1 VTFVPQP
8 PEGPS
13 LVEQAVRRSTERL
26 VAARTDEAEALMAAA
41 TCEMVRLGSERRVTV
56 ADIVR
61 AAGLSNQAFYRHFA
75 SKDDLTAALV
85 DAGARRLVGYL
96 DHQMSLVDDPVDQVR
111 AWIRGVLSQAADPA
125 VAEPTRAV
133 AWNRTV
139 INSDAV
145 EDARRAESMIWALLE
160 KPFAALGVPE
170 PANTAYLVGCMV
182 FAVLNDGLWADPPP
196 TLEDLAFVTDFVLAS
211 VTR

>member
-8 PEGPS
+8 PVGPS
-13 LVEQAVRRSTERL
+13 LAEQAVLRSTERL
-26 VAARTDEAEALMAAA
+26 VAASTDEAEALMAAA
-41 TCEMVRLGSERRVTV
+41 MDEMVRLGSERRVTV
-56 ADIVR
+56 ADVVR

-96 DHQMSLVDDPVDQVR
+96 DHRMSLVDDPLDQVR
-111 AWIRGVLSQAADPA
+111 AWIRGVLSQVTDPA

-160 KPFAALGVPE
+160 QPFAAVGVPE
-170 PANTAYLVGCMV
+170 PANEAYLVGCMV

-196 TLEDLAFVTDFVLAS
+196 TLDDLAFVTDFVLAR
-211 VTR
+211 VI

>member
-8 PEGPS
+8 PDGPS
-13 LVEQAVRRSTERL
+13 LAEQAVARSTERL
-26 VAARTDEAEALMAAA
+26 VAARTEEAEALMVAA
-41 TCEMVRLGSERRVTV
+41 TAEMVRLAPQRRVTV

-96 DHQMSLVDDPVDQVR
+96 EHQMSLVPDPADQVR
-111 AWIRGVLSQAADPA
+111 AWVRGVLSQVTDPA

-160 KPFAALGVPE
+160 EPFAALGVDE
-170 PANTAYLVGCMV
+170 PANEAYLVGCMA

-196 TLEDLAFVTDFVLAS
+196 TLHDLAFVTDFVLARL
-211 VTR
+211 TR